1 MKMLGA
7 LFIFVLFVGFFASTR
22 AQALQ
27 VDCPFPEG
35 VMEWQKAEERYS
47 CKFAAAVSAVSP
59 VVRVEPQ
66 SAVRQVSNVVVQQI
80 PIVVVQTVPIYP
92 YTYPF
97 WGPLWVRQ
105 SLFYPDAYGYGWRP
119 YLW

>member
-47 CKFAAAVSAVSP
+47 CKFAAAVSTVSP

-66 SAVRQVSNVVVQQI
+66 IIVRQAPSVVPQI
-80 PIVVVQTVPIYP
+80 PIVVVQTVPLYP
-92 YTYPF
+92 FPF
-97 WGPLWVRQ
+97 WGPLWGRMSV
-105 SLFYPDAYGYGWRP
+105 FYSSTYGYGWRP
-119 YLW
+119 YYW